1 MAQPRPEV
9 AVASVCLIA
18 VLYNYEQWRDR
29 ERERR
34 DGEKPGEGQKPA
46 ECHVKCTPHE
56 GRNMREKDGVAG
68 GGMRDA
74 FVASERDDGS

>member
-29 ERERR
+29 ETERPREAWRMVEASR
-34 DGEKPGEGQKPA
+34 VPCEIHTVEDTA
-46 ECHVKCTPHE
+46 
-56 GRNMREKDGVAG
+56 REKERDAERAT
-68 GGMRDA
+68 MRRREEERDA
-74 FVASERDDGS
+74 FVASE